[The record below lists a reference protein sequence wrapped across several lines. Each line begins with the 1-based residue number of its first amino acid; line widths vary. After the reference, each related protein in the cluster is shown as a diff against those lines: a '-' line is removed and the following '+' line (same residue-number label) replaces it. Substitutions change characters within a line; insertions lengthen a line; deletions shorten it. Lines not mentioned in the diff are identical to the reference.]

1 MDPGS
6 QLPEPQ
12 GQIIFDMPKEYLKM
26 EITKKDKVTPKRSKA
41 ALSLIFFIMLMDIV
55 GLSIL
60 VPVAPYI
67 VRRYSSD
74 ALMVTMLTVIY
85 AGALFFAAPF
95 LGKISDRIGRR
106 PVLLVSVLGSAI
118 GYFIFGI
125 GGALWVL
132 FLSRL
137 IDGITGGNLSTAAAY
152 IADVSKPEERA
163 KNFTL
168 IGMAYGL
175 GFIIGPALGGALGQ
189 ISVDAPVIAAGV
201 VSLLSVAL
209 IYFMLPESL
218 SREKRETKP
227 LRLRDFNPF
236 AAIGDMARKPGIG
249 VLLVIT
255 GLFNFSFDGINS
267 TLGVFV
273 LDKFSVQ
280 PWEIGMLF
288 VIAGIA
294 TTIMQATFVRRLMPV
309 YGERRLG
316 MVSLSGYAI
325 GAVLVFLVPALW
337 MLYPVAFLQSL
348 VVSFIFTAL
357 ATLAANRVTEREQ
370 GQLAGVTAAVNGL
383 VAALGPLW
391 AGIVYDHVI
400 RGAPLW
406 MGAILLG
413 LACWLLSQ
421 VKVKKQT

>member
-1 MDPGS
+1 M
-6 QLPEPQ
+6 EVNR
-12 GQIIFDMPKEYLKM
+12 KEKA
-26 EITKKDKVTPKRSKA
+26 TQKKSKP
-41 ALSLIFFIMLMDIV
+41 ALGLIFFIMLMDIV

-60 VPVAPYI
+60 SPVAPYI
-67 VRRYSSD
+67 VKRYSSD

-85 AGALFFAAPF
+85 AGALFFSAPF

-106 PVLLVSVLGSAI
+106 PVLLVSVLGSAA

-152 IADVSKPEERA
+152 IADVSRPEERA
-163 KNFTL
+163 RNFTL

-189 ISVDAPVIAAGV
+189 VSFNAPVIAAGV

-218 SREKRETKP
+218 PKGKREDRP
-227 LRLRDFNPF
+227 LILRDFNPF
-236 AAIGDMARKPGIG
+236 AAIGDMARKPGIA
-249 VLLVIT
+249 LLLAIT
-255 GLFNFSFDGINS
+255 ALFNFSFDGINS
-267 TLGVFV
+267 TMGVFV
-273 LDKFSVQ
+273 VDKFSVQ

-288 VIAGIA
+288 VIAGVA

-309 YGERRLG
+309 YGERWLG
-316 MVSLSGYAI
+316 MFSLSGNAI
-325 GAVLVFLVPALW
+325 AAVVVFLVPALW
-337 MLYPVAFLQSL
+337 MLYPVIFLQSL
-348 VVSFIFTAL
+348 VVSFIFSAL

-391 AGIVYDHVI
+391 AGIVYDHI
-400 RGAPLW
+400 MRGAPLW

-413 LACWLLSQ
+413 LACWLLAQ
-421 VKVKKQT
+421 VKVKKQEDNSPVNQLSAAD